1 MLILKTTH
9 THEPIKKVGGLNKA
23 KKVIRT
29 NNIKENLET
38 NFIKQAETIKFKQ
51 ARADKQRND
60 RKAKRNK

>member
-1 MLILKTTH
+1 MLILKTKH
-9 THEPIKKVGGLNKA
+9 KHEPIEKVGGLNKA

-29 NNIKENLET
+29 NNIKENLES
-38 NFIKQAETIKFKQ
+38 NFIKQAEKIKFKQ